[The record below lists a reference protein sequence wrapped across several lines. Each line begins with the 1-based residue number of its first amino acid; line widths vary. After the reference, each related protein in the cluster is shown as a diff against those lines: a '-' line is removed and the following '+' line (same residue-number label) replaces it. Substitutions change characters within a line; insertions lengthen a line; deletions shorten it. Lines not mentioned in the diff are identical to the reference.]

1 MTTTHALEERI
12 AHLER
17 ALEELSAL
25 AAGQADDI
33 NRLKARVKNADGTRG
48 PGAKRMR
55 VAALCSEMSGHR
67 IGDCRCRAG
76 APDQNF
82 STEKTI
88 GLVEAISLR
97 HQFRGLQIPLTARK

>member
-33 NRLKARVKNADGTRG
+33 NRLKARVRTLMGREAGREADAGG
-48 PGAKRMR
+48 G
-55 VAALCSEMSGHR
+55 VVF
-67 IGDCRCRAG
+67 GDER
-76 APDQNF
+76 PP
-82 STEKTI
+82 
-88 GLVEAISLR
+88 
-97 HQFRGLQIPLTARK
+97 HW